1 MSTSI
6 NLTYPG
12 LDGPMFAQDGVM
24 HLTMLRPGHLTAHRL
39 LVSETPLAPSPA
51 ALSSHAQLG
60 WTPSQQQQLAVSL
73 RPRPVYALRAPAGE
87 IALLFG
93 TPLADGEAPVAADD
107 DLPLNQDWFRKAL
120 NRPVS
125 PVFSG
130 LCDPSASVSWQMSV
144 AAVEWATGKPVIEKP
159 VPQGTYNLLTDDVL
173 AFWRDRTLLGGV
185 NMVLRG
191 QRLYAPAS
199 LRLTYSNSAL
209 PPAFVESFRS
219 GDAARAMDTAFAA
232 QPVPQG
238 VTTWESPLEVLSQ
251 TLKPYQCPSGVS
263 SSTFDGW
270 GWTYQS
276 NTGRVG
282 TPYTMATKWRLDPT
296 FAAPGVDLQDLQRV
310 LDAFGPLARTAKC
323 GSWFPFPLTSR
334 RIGYVHGL
342 PSKLGVIVWSG
353 TPVPLS
359 ATELG
364 VEIRVAYT
372 DVTGEVYKELYPID
386 TLPPDKQGVIQTAWN
401 ELPDDIQFRV
411 GLFPG
416 GLKYG
421 TVTYDE
427 TKLARDIE
435 RANDVLDTLLF
446 DSIED
451 DKPPVGYGSLGAK
464 SLVAITKKRN
474 VAAAIVLNA
483 AGEGLVSPAPL
494 SIESIEGEMV
504 IFQGGYQLTEGEAMI
519 VIRSGGTVSFGPGI
533 TADLAAQT
541 LFGLPTWSDV
551 VNFEEGAESRDY
563 VVDENT
569 LTDELQFDVATDD
582 EKARALPLILGFDR
596 ADFAYAVASSLSGYS
611 TLVKVR

>member
-1 MSTSI
+1 MSTPI

-12 LDGPMFAQDGVM
+12 LDGQMFAQDGIM

-39 LVSETPLAPSPA
+39 LVSETPLAPSQA
-51 ALSSHAQLG
+51 ALLAYAQLG
-60 WTPSQQQQLAVSL
+60 WTPSQQQQLTVSL

-93 TPLADGEAPVAADD
+93 PPLADGETPTAADD
-107 DLPLNQDWFRKAL
+107 DLPLNRDWFREAL

-130 LCDPSASVSWQMSV
+130 LCDPSVSTSWQMSV
-144 AAVEWATGKPVIEKP
+144 AAVEWATGKPVIEKSI
-159 VPQGTYNLLTDDVL
+159 PQGTYNLLTDDVL
-173 AFWRDRTLLGGV
+173 ALWRDRTLLGGV

-191 QRLYAPAS
+191 QRLYGPAS
-199 LRLTYSNSAL
+199 LRVTYSNSAL

-219 GDAARAMDTAFAA
+219 VKPVKVMDTAFAA

-238 VTTWESPLEVLSQ
+238 VTSWGSPLAVLSQ
-251 TLKPYQCPSGVS
+251 TFKPYQCPANESFGTVG
-263 SSTFDGW
+263 GW
-270 GWTYQS
+270 GWNYEPT
-276 NTGRVG
+276 TGRVG
-282 TPYTMATKWRLDPT
+282 TPYTMATKWRLDPA

-310 LDAFGPLARTAKC
+310 LDAFGPLARAAKC

-359 ATELG
+359 VTELG

-372 DVTGEVYKELYPID
+372 DVTGKVYKELYPID
-386 TLPPDKQGVIQTAWN
+386 TLPVEQQATVQTAWD

-421 TVTYDE
+421 AVTYDE

-451 DKPPVGYGSLGAK
+451 GKPPVGYGSLGAK
-464 SLVAITKKRN
+464 SLVAIAKKRN

-494 SIESIEGEMV
+494 SIESVGGEMV
-504 IFQGGYQLTEGEAMI
+504 IFQSGHQLTEGEAMI
-519 VIRSGGTVSFGPGI
+519 VIRSGGTVSFGSGI

-551 VNFEEGAESRDY
+551 VNFEEGAQSRDY

-596 ADFAYAVASSLSGYS
+596 ADFAYTVASSLSGYS
-611 TLVKVR
+611 TLTKVR